1 MDPIV
6 HGLTEKYKQCMQVE
20 RANFHQHTPWH
31 DLIYPL
37 AAPEFAL
44 LDPSM
49 NVLYRWFGVV
59 EEEEFSVV
67 IDPLCNS

>member
-6 HGLTEKYKQCMQVE
+6 HGIKEKYSQCMQMEQV
-20 RANFHQHTPWH
+20 NYHQHTPWH

-44 LDPSM
+44 LDSS
-49 NVLYRWFGVV
+49 NEVLHRWFGVTD
-59 EEEEFSVV
+59 EEEFSAV
-67 IDPLCNS
+67 IDPLCN

>member
-6 HGLTEKYKQCMQVE
+6 NGIKKKYSQCMQVE
-20 RANFHQHTPWH
+20 RVNYHQHSPWH

-44 LDPSM
+44 LNSSK
-49 NVLYRWFGVV
+49 NVLYRWFGVI
-59 EEEEFSVV
+59 EEQEFTAV
-67 IDPLCNS
+67 IDPLCRN